1 MWRERHIKEKNF
13 VLILAFFVGIF
24 SGCAAI
30 VLKFLIHF
38 ISTVLTGQ
46 INMES
51 GNYLYILLPAAGV
64 LLSALYVRFVVR
76 DNISHGV
83 TRVLY
88 AISQNKSRLKRH
100 NMYTSLLAS
109 SVTIGFGGSVGAE
122 GPIVC
127 TGAAIGSNL
136 GQQFR
141 MSPRI
146 LMILVGCGAAAG
158 IAGIFKAPIAGMLF
172 TLEVLMLDLTT
183 VSVMPLLIASI
194 TSTTLAYAYTGYEF
208 EFFFAQTEDFYI
220 SRIPYVI
227 GLGLVCGFVSL
238 YFTRVMNMM
247 ENLFR
252 RFSNP
257 WLKTTV
263 GCVILSLLVFLFP
276 PLYGEGYG
284 AIVGLLAGDT
294 SSIVNGSIFYGEGN
308 QVWFLALFIGLVIA
322 TKAFATSTTNGAGG
336 VGGTFA
342 PSLYVGCLT
351 GFLFAYM
358 LNNSWIDPG
367 ISNKNFAL
375 IGMAG
380 VMSAVMH
387 APLMAIFLTVELTGS
402 YELFLPLLIVSTI
415 AYGTIKVFEPYSIY
429 TMRLAKRGE
438 LLTHHKDKAVLTL
451 LKVNS
456 VIETDFLPVYP
467 EMTLKEMVDV
477 ISISKRN
484 LFPVIN
490 EKKELVGVVLLDD
503 IRNIMFRPELYRRMR
518 VSTFMAMP
526 PAQIEIGDSMDSV
539 MKLFDTTGAWNLPV
553 VEKASTWDLYPR
565 ARFSTPTAAFCGTTA
580 KTDTAQ
586 TQPHS
591 RGSCQ
596 RTTTPRSATAWG
608 NIRNNTAWA
617 GSALSAAT
625 AFQPFPAASAI
636 APAAMIPPSGDMAA
650 KAFSSSCP
658 GFPKQSMKSRPPHA
672 SAAFRMASSGSASTK
687 RAPSFCANSVPPR

>member
-1 MWRERHIKEKNF
+1 MAESKIRKSARDAFMSFLLWRERHIKEKNF
-13 VLILAFFVGIF
+13 VLVLALLVGIF

-38 ISTVLTGQ
+38 ISKVLTAGV
-46 INMES
+46 NVES
-51 GNYLYILLPAAGV
+51 GNYLYILLPAVGV
-64 LLSALYVRFVVR
+64 VLTALYVRYVVR

-88 AISQNKSRLKRH
+88 AISQNKSRLKPH
-100 NMYTSLLAS
+100 NIYTSLVAS

-136 GQQFR
+136 GQRFR

-194 TSTTLAYAYTGYEF
+194 TSTTLAYIYTGYEF

-238 YFTRVMNMM
+238 YFTRVMNMV
-247 ENLFR
+247 ETFFR
-252 RFSNP
+252 RFQHP
-257 WLKTTV
+257 WARTAV
-263 GCVILSLLVFLFP
+263 GCAILSLLVFIFP

-294 SSIVNGSIFYGEGN
+294 SSIVNGSLFYADRY
-308 QVWFLALFIGLVIA
+308 QVWFLALFIGLIILS
-322 TKAFATSTTNGAGG
+322 KAFATSTTTGAGG

-342 PSLYVGCLT
+342 PSLYVGCMT
-351 GFLFAYM
+351 GFLFAFV
-358 LNNSWIDPG
+358 LNHFGFFSG
-367 ISNKNFAL
+367 TELSTKNFAL

-415 AYGTIKVFEPYSIY
+415 AYGTIKFFEPYSIY
-429 TMRLAKRGE
+429 TMRLAQRGE

-451 LKVNS
+451 LKINN

-477 ISISKRN
+477 ISRSKRN

-490 EKKELVGVVLLDD
+490 ERRELQGVVLLDD

-518 VSTFMAMP
+518 VSTFMSMP
-526 PAQIEIGDSMDSV
+526 PARIEVGQSMDSV
-539 MKLFDTTGAWNLPV
+539 MKLFDDTGAWNLPV
-553 VEKASTWDLYPR
+553 VENGVYV
-565 ARFSTPTAAFCGTTA
+565 
-580 KTDTAQ
+580 
-586 TQPHS
+586 
-591 RGSCQ
+591 
-596 RTTTPRSATAWG
+596 
-608 NIRNNTAWA
+608 
-617 GSALSAAT
+617 
-625 AFQPFPAASAI
+625 
-636 APAAMIPPSGDMAA
+636 
-650 KAFSSSCP
+650 
-658 GFPKQSMKSRPPHA
+658 GFVSKSKI
-672 SAAFRMASSGSASTK
+672 F
-687 RAPSFCANSVPPR
+687 NSYRRVLRHYCED

>member
-1 MWRERHIKEKNF
+1 MPDTQTDTRQEQEHSGRFGELFFKFLMWREKHIKEKNF
-13 VLILAFFVGIF
+13 VLLLAFITGIL
-24 SGCAAI
+24 SGLAAI

-38 ISTVLTGQ
+38 FSTTFTSK
-46 INMES
+46 INLES
-51 GNYLYILLPAAGV
+51 GNYLYILLPAIGV
-64 LLSALYVRFVVR
+64 LITALFVRFVVR

-136 GQQFR
+136 GQRFR

-158 IAGIFKAPIAGMLF
+158 IAGIFKAPIAGVLF
-172 TLEVLMLDLTT
+172 TLEVLMIDLTT
-183 VSVMPLLIASI
+183 VTVMPLLISSI
-194 TSTTLAYAYTGYEF
+194 TAAVLAYIYTGYEF
-208 EFFFAQTEDFYI
+208 EFFFAQTENFYI

-238 YFTRVMNMM
+238 YFTRTMNMM
-247 ENLFR
+247 EGFFR
-252 RFSNP
+252 RFQNP
-257 WLKTTV
+257 WLKTLV
-263 GCVILSLLVFLFP
+263 GGSILAILVFLFP
-276 PLYGEGYG
+276 PLYGEGYSS
-284 AIVGLLAGDT
+284 IVGLLAGDT
-294 SSIVNGSIFYGEGN
+294 SSIVNGSIFYGDRN
-308 QVWFLALFIGLVIA
+308 QVWFLALFIGLIIA

-342 PSLYVGCLT
+342 PSLYVGCMT
-351 GFLFAYM
+351 GFLFAFVI
-358 LNNSWIDPG
+358 NNSGLDFG
-367 ISNKNFAL
+367 LSLSTKNFAL

-438 LLTHHKDKAVLTL
+438 LITHHKDKAVLTL
-451 LKVNS
+451 LKVGN

-477 ISISKRN
+477 IALSKRN

-490 EKKELVGVVLLDD
+490 ERRELLGVVLLDE
-503 IRNIMFRPELYRRMR
+503 IRNIIFRPELYRRMR
-518 VSTFMAMP
+518 VSTFMSSAP
-526 PAQIEIGDSMDSV
+526 GRIDVNSSMEDV
-539 MKLFDTTGAWNLPV
+539 MKTFDNTGAWNLPV
-553 VEKASTWDLYPR
+553 VDDGKYV
-565 ARFSTPTAAFCGTTA
+565 
-580 KTDTAQ
+580 
-586 TQPHS
+586 
-591 RGSCQ
+591 
-596 RTTTPRSATAWG
+596 
-608 NIRNNTAWA
+608 
-617 GSALSAAT
+617 
-625 AFQPFPAASAI
+625 
-636 APAAMIPPSGDMAA
+636 
-650 KAFSSSCP
+650 
-658 GFPKQSMKSRPPHA
+658 GFVSKSKI
-672 SAAFRMASSGSASTK
+672 F
-687 RAPSFCANSVPPR
+687 NSYRRVLRHYCED